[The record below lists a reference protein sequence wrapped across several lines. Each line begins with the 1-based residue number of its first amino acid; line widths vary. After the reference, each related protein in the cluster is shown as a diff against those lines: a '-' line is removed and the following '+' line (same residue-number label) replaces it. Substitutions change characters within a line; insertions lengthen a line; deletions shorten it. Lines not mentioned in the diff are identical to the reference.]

1 MVRCAGGLSPVRGG
15 RRDVCGRLFKNQRT
29 TAPLFFPQPTQE
41 GSVEKGTLGAGIPEP
56 GASAGPLHPC
66 SCCLLC
72 MESPTSSLPSCPDS
86 AGLVPNPEVPPDTL
100 VTGEGLVLSCVGP
113 APFVHSV
120 IGQLHRPPSP
130 PPHWET
136 QERHIFASAEPYAVS
151 RCHVDCRISSGC

>member
-1 MVRCAGGLSPVRGG
+1 MVRCAGELSPVRGG

-86 AGLVPNPEVPPDTL
+86 AGLVPNPEVPRDWGGPGPQLCWPRPLCPQCHWAAPQTSLPTPPLGDPGAPHL
-100 VTGEGLVLSCVGP
+100 CISRALRGVT
-113 APFVHSV
+113 
-120 IGQLHRPPSP
+120 
-130 PPHWET
+130 
-136 QERHIFASAEPYAVS
+136 VS
-151 RCHVDCRISSGC
+151 RGL